1 MQAATKVAAR
11 VPAKSRVHAI
21 FVVFQWP
28 SCCASHSYPK
38 LLDASSMP
46 PAPFQAGVIP
56 SLPSPTGVPG
66 HEVQLRSSAKI
77 IRDHAEHQ
85 RPCRIHRWQAFFF
98 RNLWQMVG
106 WYIIS
111 VLFAGNRLYFK
122 PRPFFVRGTYYD
134 LATSGWHWLGCWNV
148 WQLEHGQKQLTT
160 TTLKL

>member
-77 IRDHAEHQ
+77 IRDHAESTGGRH
-85 RPCRIHRWQAFFF
+85 FFSKPLA
-98 RNLWQMVG
+98 NG
-106 WYIIS
+106 
-111 VLFAGNRLYFK
+111 RLVHNQC
-122 PRPFFVRGTYYD
+122 FVCGKS
-134 LATSGWHWLGCWNV
+134 AIF
-148 WQLEHGQKQLTT
+148 
-160 TTLKL
+160 

>member
-11 VPAKSRVHAI
+11 VPAKSGVHAI

-66 HEVQLRSSAKI
+66 HEVQLRSSAKS
-77 IRDHAEHQ
+77 IRDPAESTGGRH
-85 RPCRIHRWQAFFF
+85 FFSKPLANGRLVHNQCF
-98 RNLWQMVG
+98 VCGKSMEIGDIL
-106 WYIIS
+106 S
-111 VLFAGNRLYFK
+111 HDLF
-122 PRPFFVRGTYYD
+122 VVGTYYD